1 VQCIFNYQG
10 RGL

>member
-1 VQCIFNYQG
+1 VHISYQG